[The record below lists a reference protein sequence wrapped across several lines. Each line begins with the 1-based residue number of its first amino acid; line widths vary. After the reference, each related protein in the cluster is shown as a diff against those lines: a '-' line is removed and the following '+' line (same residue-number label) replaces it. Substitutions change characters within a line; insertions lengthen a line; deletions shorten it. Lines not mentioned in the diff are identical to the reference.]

1 MAHKRH
7 SRRRSRRGGFDT
19 STVTQGVTNGVSA
32 VGSTVASGASAVG
45 STLASGVDATG
56 QKLKEMATATSTS
69 SWNPLNW
76 FRGGKSRRRH
86 RKHSSR
92 RRKYRGGMEPYL
104 DSGSYPNAA
113 DVNFA
118 PTAAAHDYV
127 GGKRRS
133 KRRGGARK
141 RTKRIFI

>member
-1 MAHKRH
+1 MARRH
-7 SRRRSRRGGFDT
+7 RRSKRGGFDT

-32 VGSTVASGASAVG
+32 VGSTVASGANAVG

-56 QKLKEMATATSTS
+56 QKLKEMSSS
-69 SWNPLNW
+69 SWNPMNW
-76 FRGGKSRRRH
+76 FRGGKSRRR
-86 RKHSSR
+86 R
-92 RRKYRGGMEPYL
+92 RHGSRGGMDPYL

-127 GGKRRS
+127 GGRRRRTRRRRIS
-133 KRRGGARK
+133 SRQRYGTKRRGR